1 MRICHF
7 SKKNG
12 GPVLHRHGAGFTLL
26 EVLIAMTILAFCAA
40 ALFASLYLGFNL
52 VNDIR
57 ENIIASSII
66 QQKIESLRKT
76 FFVSMPVYGEST
88 FTDAS
93 LSKLHN
99 SSAKVNID
107 QYADANI
114 IRTVVTVTWHSRLNT
129 AKQNTKRVMTLI
141 TKNGI
146 NSI

>member
-1 MRICHF
+1 MQTTDFLRRK
-7 SKKNG
+7 S
-12 GPVLHRHGAGFTLL
+12 GFTLL
-26 EVLIAMTILAFCAA
+26 EALTAMTILAFCTA

-66 QQKIESLRKT
+66 QQKIEDLRKT
-76 FFVSMPVYGEST
+76 FFTSMPAYGEST
-88 FTDAS
+88 FTNSS

-99 SSAKVNID
+99 SSAKLKID

-114 IRTVVTVTWHSRLNT
+114 IRVVVTVTWYSRLNT
-129 AKQNTKRVMTLI
+129 SKENTKRAMTLI
-141 TKNGI
+141 AKNGI

>member
-1 MRICHF
+1 MRTHDF
-7 SKKNG
+7 LRRKG
-12 GPVLHRHGAGFTLL
+12 GFTLL
-26 EVLIAMTILAFCAA
+26 EALTAMTILAFCAA

-66 QQKIESLRKT
+66 QQKMEDLRKT
-76 FFVSMPVYGEST
+76 FFASMPVYGEST
-88 FTDAS
+88 FTNSS
-93 LSKLHN
+93 LSKLYN
-99 SSAKVNID
+99 SSAKVNVD

-114 IRTVVTVTWHSRLNT
+114 IRVVVTVTWYSRLNT
-129 AKQNTKRVMTLI
+129 TMGHTKKVMTLI

>member
-1 MRICHF
+1 MRIRHF
-7 SKKNG
+7 LKKDS
-12 GPVLHRHGAGFTLL
+12 GPVLHRNGAGFTLL
-26 EVLIAMTILAFCAA
+26 EALMAMTIFAFCAS
-40 ALFASLYLGFNL
+40 ALFASLYSGFNL

-57 ENIIASSII
+57 ENMIASSII

-93 LSKLHN
+93 LSKLN
-99 SSAKVNID
+99 NPSAKVNID

-114 IRTVVTVTWHSRLNT
+114 IRAAVMVTWYSRLNT
-129 AKQNTKRVMTLI
+129 SKQNTKRVMTLI